1 MGDIGRERLKIAIVT
16 STADQ
21 IAMSNL
27 RLGMPV
33 QIINSKWSNQKYNL
47 DLGAEEL
54 LSVQGKVLS
63 SLDIESPLVFNGLME
78 LLDNPKY
85 DQDKDDDD
93 DDQMKDDDDQLMQQP
108 PPLQQEGHL
117 VGTGPGGHSR
127 NKCSMQGCRE
137 KHQPIETCSA
147 PDCNRDVHKSC
158 WEGIMARFSLSPIEG
173 AAFCTKKHYQNYKRL
188 ISTDNYTWTNDS
200 AQGKSKSYLC
210 MVLCASN
217 NLKAYV
223 ICHMQRQERSRPF

>member
-63 SLDIESPLVFNGLME
+63 SLDIKSPVVFNGLME
-78 LLDNPKY
+78 LLDNPTY
-85 DQDKDDDD
+85 DQDKD
-93 DDQMKDDDDQLMQQP
+93 
-108 PPLQQEGHL
+108 GY
-117 VGTGPGGHSR
+117 
-127 NKCSMQGCRE
+127 
-137 KHQPIETCSA
+137 
-147 PDCNRDVHKSC
+147 
-158 WEGIMARFSLSPIEG
+158 F
-173 AAFCTKKHYQNYKRL
+173 
-188 ISTDNYTWTNDS
+188 
-200 AQGKSKSYLC
+200 
-210 MVLCASN
+210 
-217 NLKAYV
+217 
-223 ICHMQRQERSRPF
+223 